1 MSSGWKR
8 LYPKPAGSLPGG
20 IVTQWGVALIT
31 VLILVFVAIW
41 LATGGSSP
49 AGIDSIGGEV
59 TGPARNFAGQMAAQV
74 EAEALR
80 AETRRAAADR
90 TLQAQQRQ
98 EARVAATGAIGGG
111 QVTMDEALLLAGP
124 SPETGRAYTQQEF
137 ELRERLRLEAL
148 ERRSRSLRSSPVAQ
162 TYRQFAHARSPAEAG
177 AEPGPAEAIRAEGA
191 AALSQALGTFQGVTG
206 SLEDEIAAEAESDQ
220 AFLAA
225 LTGAQ
230 RGGGPDPAQA
240 VPPGPAAPAAPAP
253 NSLGFPGEAAQP
265 ARDYA
270 NPSRLEGGDDPPG
283 WERIYEGSFLEA
295 VLVTQLSGDFPG
307 PVLAQV
313 AVPFYSA
320 DRQRVLVPRGAR
332 VIGTA
337 SAVLGQDQERLAVS
351 FHRLIYPDG
360 RWAALDFHGLN
371 QVGEGALKDR
381 VNRHYFSM
389 FAAVGAVGIISG
401 LTLQNSNPYG
411 GGAQAFRA
419 GAGQGLGQAA
429 EQILQRFLNRLPTPH
444 HPGRASAPYLVY
456 VRCTGP
462 PKPKRRMKMK
472 HRIVSGL
479 VLVPLM
485 IVLSTTPAY
494 AIFGSILAAIQRAQ
508 MIVNQGVQ
516 IYNDAMEKITMNG
529 QLTEL
534 TDQFSHL
541 KEQALGTVGALTQP
555 FTDLSSIP
563 TEFIGEGLSWKNDFT
578 GVAGELA
585 GAVEQ
590 LGESGTSF
598 SDAWR
603 DRLTASNTISESDFL
618 SLYAG
623 QSPEVGAAASRVYL
637 AAAEAGDKKLVMAHA
652 QSDAAKNLMVAAKE
666 AVSSYEG
673 LRNNTNTSNT
683 ALQQAMVAGTVTQG
697 NLTAAMAQLMVYQ
710 ASQESAREYEQEIAR
725 REELARFVEAEREA
739 QITFD
744 AQQAGIAARV
754 DSMREGLLFR
764 VPALYGGPGQ

>member
-31 VLILVFVAIW
+31 VLILIFVALW
-41 LATGGSSP
+41 LASGGTEQ
-49 AGIDSIGGEV
+49 AEIDSIGGEV

-98 EARVAATGAIGGG
+98 EARGAATGAIGGG

-124 SPETGRAYTQQEF
+124 SPETGRAYTTEEF

-162 TYRQFAHARSPAEAG
+162 TYRQLDRARSPTEAG
-177 AEPGPAEAIRAEGA
+177 APPGPVEAIRAEGA
-191 AALSQALGTFQGVTG
+191 AALAQALGTFEGATTG
-206 SLEDEIAAEAESDQ
+206 LEDEIAAEAESDQ
-220 AFLAA
+220 AFLRA

-230 RGGGPDPAQA
+230 QGGGPGAGA
-240 VPPGPAAPAAPAP
+240 AAAPH
-253 NSLGFPGEAAQP
+253 SLGFPGAAAQP
-265 ARDYA
+265 SRDYA

-360 RWAALDFHGLN
+360 RWVTLDFHGLN

-429 EQILQRFLNRLPTPH
+429 EQILQRFLNRLPTLTI
-444 HPGRASAPYLVY
+444 RA
-456 VRCTGP
+456 G
-462 PKPKRRMKMK
+462 
-472 HRIVSGL
+472 HRLRIWFTSD
-479 VLVPLM
+479 VLVP
-485 IVLSTTPAY
+485 
-494 AIFGSILAAIQRAQ
+494 R
-508 MIVNQGVQ
+508 N
-516 IYNDAMEKITMNG
+516 
-529 QLTEL
+529 
-534 TDQFSHL
+534 L
-541 KEQALGTVGALTQP
+541 K
-555 FTDLSSIP
+555 
-563 TEFIGEGLSWKNDFT
+563 GE
-578 GVAGELA
+578 
-585 GAVEQ
+585 
-590 LGESGTSF
+590 
-598 SDAWR
+598 
-603 DRLTASNTISESDFL
+603 
-618 SLYAG
+618 
-623 QSPEVGAAASRVYL
+623 
-637 AAAEAGDKKLVMAHA
+637 
-652 QSDAAKNLMVAAKE
+652 
-666 AVSSYEG
+666 
-673 LRNNTNTSNT
+673 
-683 ALQQAMVAGTVTQG
+683 
-697 NLTAAMAQLMVYQ
+697 
-710 ASQESAREYEQEIAR
+710 
-725 REELARFVEAEREA
+725 
-739 QITFD
+739 
-744 AQQAGIAARV
+744 
-754 DSMREGLLFR
+754 
-764 VPALYGGPGQ
+764 

>member
-20 IVTQWGVALIT
+20 VVTQWGVALIT

-49 AGIDSIGGEV
+49 AEIDSIGGEV

-74 EAEALR
+74 DAEALR

-98 EARVAATGAIGGG
+98 EAREGATGAIGGG

-124 SPETGRAYTQQEF
+124 SPETGSAYTTEEF

-162 TYRQFAHARSPAEAG
+162 TYRQFDRARSPTEAG

-220 AFLAA
+220 AFLRA

-230 RGGGPDPAQA
+230 QGGGPGAGA
-240 VPPGPAAPAAPAP
+240 AAAPD
-253 NSLGFPGEAAQP
+253 SLGFPGAAAQP
-265 ARDYA
+265 SRDYA

-351 FHRLIYPDG
+351 FHRLIYPNG
-360 RWAALDFHGLN
+360 RWVTLDFHGLN
-371 QVGEGALKDR
+371 QVGEGALKDQ

-429 EQILQRFLNRLPTPH
+429 EQILQRFLNRLPTLTI
-444 HPGRASAPYLVY
+444 RA
-456 VRCTGP
+456 G
-462 PKPKRRMKMK
+462 
-472 HRIVSGL
+472 HRLRIWFTSD
-479 VLVPLM
+479 VLVP
-485 IVLSTTPAY
+485 
-494 AIFGSILAAIQRAQ
+494 R
-508 MIVNQGVQ
+508 N
-516 IYNDAMEKITMNG
+516 
-529 QLTEL
+529 
-534 TDQFSHL
+534 L
-541 KEQALGTVGALTQP
+541 K
-555 FTDLSSIP
+555 
-563 TEFIGEGLSWKNDFT
+563 GE
-578 GVAGELA
+578 
-585 GAVEQ
+585 
-590 LGESGTSF
+590 
-598 SDAWR
+598 
-603 DRLTASNTISESDFL
+603 
-618 SLYAG
+618 
-623 QSPEVGAAASRVYL
+623 
-637 AAAEAGDKKLVMAHA
+637 
-652 QSDAAKNLMVAAKE
+652 
-666 AVSSYEG
+666 
-673 LRNNTNTSNT
+673 
-683 ALQQAMVAGTVTQG
+683 
-697 NLTAAMAQLMVYQ
+697 
-710 ASQESAREYEQEIAR
+710 
-725 REELARFVEAEREA
+725 
-739 QITFD
+739 
-744 AQQAGIAARV
+744 
-754 DSMREGLLFR
+754 
-764 VPALYGGPGQ
+764 

>member
-41 LATGGSSP
+41 LATGGSEP

-98 EARVAATGAIGGG
+98 EARIAATGAIGGG

-124 SPETGRAYTQQEF
+124 SPETGRAYTEQEF

-162 TYRQFAHARSPAEAG
+162 TYRQLDRARSPEAD
-177 AEPGPAEAIRAEGA
+177 AEPGPVEAIRAEGA

-206 SLEDEIAAEAESDQ
+206 GLEDDIAAEADADR

-240 VPPGPAAPAAPAP
+240 VPPGPAAPAGSAP
-253 NSLGFPGEAAQP
+253 NSLGFPGAAAQP

-283 WERIYEGSFLEA
+283 WERIYEGAFLEA

-320 DRQRVLVPRGAR
+320 GRQRVLVPRGAR

-337 SAVLGQDQERLAVS
+337 SAVQGQDQERLAVS

-360 RWAALDFHGLN
+360 RWVTLDFHGLN

-429 EQILQRFLNRLPTPH
+429 EQILQRFLNRLPTITI
-444 HPGRASAPYLVY
+444 RA
-456 VRCTGP
+456 G
-462 PKPKRRMKMK
+462 
-472 HRIVSGL
+472 HRLRIWFTSD
-479 VLVPLM
+479 VLVP
-485 IVLSTTPAY
+485 
-494 AIFGSILAAIQRAQ
+494 R
-508 MIVNQGVQ
+508 N
-516 IYNDAMEKITMNG
+516 
-529 QLTEL
+529 
-534 TDQFSHL
+534 L
-541 KEQALGTVGALTQP
+541 K
-555 FTDLSSIP
+555 
-563 TEFIGEGLSWKNDFT
+563 GE
-578 GVAGELA
+578 
-585 GAVEQ
+585 
-590 LGESGTSF
+590 
-598 SDAWR
+598 
-603 DRLTASNTISESDFL
+603 
-618 SLYAG
+618 
-623 QSPEVGAAASRVYL
+623 
-637 AAAEAGDKKLVMAHA
+637 
-652 QSDAAKNLMVAAKE
+652 
-666 AVSSYEG
+666 
-673 LRNNTNTSNT
+673 
-683 ALQQAMVAGTVTQG
+683 
-697 NLTAAMAQLMVYQ
+697 
-710 ASQESAREYEQEIAR
+710 
-725 REELARFVEAEREA
+725 
-739 QITFD
+739 
-744 AQQAGIAARV
+744 
-754 DSMREGLLFR
+754 
-764 VPALYGGPGQ
+764 

>member
-1 MSSGWKR
+1 MTGWKR

-31 VLILVFVAIW
+31 VLILIFVALW
-41 LATGGSSP
+41 LASGGTEQ
-49 AGIDSIGGEV
+49 AEIDSIGGEV

-80 AETRRAAADR
+80 AETRAAAADR

-98 EARVAATGAIGGG
+98 EARGVATGAIGGG

-162 TYRQFAHARSPAEAG
+162 TYRQLDRARSPAQPG
-177 AEPGPAEAIRAEGA
+177 AEPGPVEAIRAEGA
-191 AALSQALGTFQGVTG
+191 AALAQALGTFQGVTG
-206 SLEDEIAAEAESDQ
+206 SLEDDIAAEADADR

-230 RGGGPDPAQA
+230 QGGGPDPAQA
-240 VPPGPAAPAAPAP
+240 VPPGPAAPAP
-253 NSLGFPGEAAQP
+253 NSLGFPGAAAQP
-265 ARDYA
+265 SRDYA

-360 RWAALDFHGLN
+360 RWVTLDFHGLN

-429 EQILQRFLNRLPTPH
+429 EQILQRFLNRLPTITI
-444 HPGRASAPYLVY
+444 RAGHRLRIWFTSDVLV
-456 VRCTGP
+456 P
-462 PKPKRRMKMK
+462 QKPERRMKMK

-479 VLVPLM
+479 VLVPLT

-494 AIFGSILAAIQRAQ
+494 AIFGSILAGIQRAQ

-541 KEQALGTVGALTQP
+541 KEQALGTVGALTAP

-598 SDAWR
+598 TDAWR

-725 REELARFVEAEREA
+725 REELARFR
-739 QITFD
+739 
-744 AQQAGIAARV
+744 
-754 DSMREGLLFR
+754 
-764 VPALYGGPGQ
+764 GGRATGSDYV

>member
-1 MSSGWKR
+1 M
-8 LYPKPAGSLPGG
+8 
-20 IVTQWGVALIT
+20 
-31 VLILVFVAIW
+31 
-41 LATGGSSP
+41 
-49 AGIDSIGGEV
+49 
-59 TGPARNFAGQMAAQV
+59 
-74 EAEALR
+74 
-80 AETRRAAADR
+80 
-90 TLQAQQRQ
+90 
-98 EARVAATGAIGGG
+98 
-111 QVTMDEALLLAGP
+111 
-124 SPETGRAYTQQEF
+124 
-137 ELRERLRLEAL
+137 
-148 ERRSRSLRSSPVAQ
+148 
-162 TYRQFAHARSPAEAG
+162 
-177 AEPGPAEAIRAEGA
+177 
-191 AALSQALGTFQGVTG
+191 TG
-206 SLEDEIAAEAESDQ
+206 SLEDDIAAEADADR

-240 VPPGPAAPAAPAP
+240 VPPGPAAPAGPAP
-253 NSLGFPGEAAQP
+253 HSLGFPGTAAQP
-265 ARDYA
+265 GRDYA
-270 NPSRLEGGDDPPG
+270 NPPRLEGGDDPPG

-337 SAVLGQDQERLAVS
+337 SAVQGQDQERLAVS

-360 RWAALDFHGLN
+360 RWVTLDFHGLN

-429 EQILQRFLNRLPTPH
+429 EQILQRFLNRLPTITI
-444 HPGRASAPYLVY
+444 RAGHRLRIWFTSDVLVP
-456 VRCTGP
+456 RNL
-462 PKPKRRMKMK
+462 KRRMKMK

-485 IVLSTTPAY
+485 IVLTTTPAY
-494 AIFGSILAAIQRAQ
+494 AIFGSIIAAIQRAQ

-563 TEFIGEGLSWKNDFT
+563 TEFIGVGLSWKNDFT

-618 SLYAG
+618 SLYAD

-710 ASQESAREYEQEIAR
+710 ASQESAKEYEQEIAR

-739 QITFD
+739 QIAFD

-764 VPALYGGPGQ
+764 VPALYGGTGQ

>member
-49 AGIDSIGGEV
+49 AEIDSIGGEV

-98 EARVAATGAIGGG
+98 EAQGVATGAIGGG

-162 TYRQFAHARSPAEAG
+162 TYRQFDRSRSEAD
-177 AEPGPAEAIRAEGA
+177 ADR
-191 AALSQALGTFQGVTG
+191 
-206 SLEDEIAAEAESDQ
+206 
-220 AFLAA
+220 AFLAVLA
-225 LTGAQ
+225 GAQ
-230 RGGGPDPAQA
+230 RGSGPDPAQA

-265 ARDYA
+265 SRDYA

-332 VIGTA
+332 AIGTA
-337 SAVLGQDQERLAVS
+337 SAVVGQDQERLAVS

-360 RWAALDFHGLN
+360 RWVTLDFHGLN
-371 QVGEGALKDR
+371 QVGEGALKDQ

-429 EQILQRFLNRLPTPH
+429 EQILQRFLNRLPTLTI
-444 HPGRASAPYLVY
+444 RA
-456 VRCTGP
+456 G
-462 PKPKRRMKMK
+462 
-472 HRIVSGL
+472 HRLRIWFTSD
-479 VLVPLM
+479 VLVP
-485 IVLSTTPAY
+485 
-494 AIFGSILAAIQRAQ
+494 R
-508 MIVNQGVQ
+508 N
-516 IYNDAMEKITMNG
+516 
-529 QLTEL
+529 
-534 TDQFSHL
+534 L
-541 KEQALGTVGALTQP
+541 K
-555 FTDLSSIP
+555 
-563 TEFIGEGLSWKNDFT
+563 GE
-578 GVAGELA
+578 
-585 GAVEQ
+585 
-590 LGESGTSF
+590 
-598 SDAWR
+598 
-603 DRLTASNTISESDFL
+603 
-618 SLYAG
+618 
-623 QSPEVGAAASRVYL
+623 
-637 AAAEAGDKKLVMAHA
+637 
-652 QSDAAKNLMVAAKE
+652 
-666 AVSSYEG
+666 
-673 LRNNTNTSNT
+673 
-683 ALQQAMVAGTVTQG
+683 
-697 NLTAAMAQLMVYQ
+697 
-710 ASQESAREYEQEIAR
+710 
-725 REELARFVEAEREA
+725 
-739 QITFD
+739 
-744 AQQAGIAARV
+744 
-754 DSMREGLLFR
+754 
-764 VPALYGGPGQ
+764 

>member
-1 MSSGWKR
+1 
-8 LYPKPAGSLPGG
+8 
-20 IVTQWGVALIT
+20 
-31 VLILVFVAIW
+31 
-41 LATGGSSP
+41 
-49 AGIDSIGGEV
+49 
-59 TGPARNFAGQMAAQV
+59 
-74 EAEALR
+74 
-80 AETRRAAADR
+80 
-90 TLQAQQRQ
+90 
-98 EARVAATGAIGGG
+98 
-111 QVTMDEALLLAGP
+111 
-124 SPETGRAYTQQEF
+124 
-137 ELRERLRLEAL
+137 
-148 ERRSRSLRSSPVAQ
+148 
-162 TYRQFAHARSPAEAG
+162 
-177 AEPGPAEAIRAEGA
+177 
-191 AALSQALGTFQGVTG
+191 
-206 SLEDEIAAEAESDQ
+206 
-220 AFLAA
+220 
-225 LTGAQ
+225 
-230 RGGGPDPAQA
+230 
-240 VPPGPAAPAAPAP
+240 
-253 NSLGFPGEAAQP
+253 
-265 ARDYA
+265 
-270 NPSRLEGGDDPPG
+270 
-283 WERIYEGSFLEA
+283 
-295 VLVTQLSGDFPG
+295 
-307 PVLAQV
+307 
-313 AVPFYSA
+313 
-320 DRQRVLVPRGAR
+320 
-332 VIGTA
+332 
-337 SAVLGQDQERLAVS
+337 
-351 FHRLIYPDG
+351 
-360 RWAALDFHGLN
+360 
-371 QVGEGALKDR
+371 
-381 VNRHYFSM
+381 
-389 FAAVGAVGIISG
+389 
-401 LTLQNSNPYG
+401 
-411 GGAQAFRA
+411 
-419 GAGQGLGQAA
+419 
-429 EQILQRFLNRLPTPH
+429 
-444 HPGRASAPYLVY
+444 
-456 VRCTGP
+456 
-462 PKPKRRMKMK
+462 MK

-494 AIFGSILAAIQRAQ
+494 AIFGSILAGIQRAQ

-598 SDAWR
+598 TDAWR

-725 REELARFVEAEREA
+725 REELARFVEAERRSS
-739 QITFD
+739 D
-744 AQQAGIAARV
+744 YV
-754 DSMREGLLFR
+754 
-764 VPALYGGPGQ
+764 